1 MIMSKYIASV
11 FFVILCSSIYAVTPF
26 SAALGV
32 TDGDKGDITI
42 SNSGTSWVVD
52 QNVFVTGESPS
63 GAVNGINDDFTLSQT
78 PRTNSVTV
86 YVNGLRQLIG
96 ALNDYIISDAVI
108 TFTVAPLVGSIIV
121 VDYRY

>member
-1 MIMSKYIASV
+1 MIMSKYIA
-11 FFVILCSSIYAVTPF
+11 VTPF
-26 SAALGV
+26 FAALGV
-32 TDGDKGDITI
+32 TDGDKGDVTI

-52 QNVFVTGESPS
+52 QDVFVTGESPS
-63 GAVNGINDDFTLSQT
+63 GAVNGINDNFTLSQT

-108 TFTVAPLVGSIIV
+108 TFTVAPLVSSIIV